1 MTTATQP
8 ITLAPLG
15 VDPALLDQV
24 AATAS
29 AVDKGEVDARSPLH
43 VSFANFPA
51 TTSPWD
57 SPPGPTA

>member
-29 AVDKGEVDARSPLH
+29 AVY
-43 VSFANFPA
+43 
-51 TTSPWD
+51 
-57 SPPGPTA
+57 

>member
-29 AVDKGEVDARSPLH
+29 AVDKGEVDARYILLSLIH
-43 VSFANFPA
+43 I
-51 TTSPWD
+51 
-57 SPPGPTA
+57 